1 MYPLLFCSILVWA
14 IAIEKF
20 FSVSVFKRQTLF
32 LYQKIEELIRDRKIH
47 EAKGVCSSV
56 TSFISVPYI
65 AMLESTS
72 MKKDVREQRISR
84 KLMETQQWLKRFLW
98 VLATV
103 AAVAPFLGLF
113 GTVVGIMRSF
123 NSIANS
129 GKSGFVVIAPGLAEA
144 LITTA
149 GGILVAVMSLVFY
162 NYFQAVLGKSVLIFK
177 NQVEELMEIHGEY

>member
-1 MYPLLFCSILVWA
+1 
-14 IAIEKF
+14 
-20 FSVSVFKRQTLF
+20 
-32 LYQKIEELIRDRKIH
+32 
-47 EAKGVCSSV
+47 
-56 TSFISVPYI
+56 
-65 AMLESTS
+65 